1 MINDYNDLNYI
12 GRLVID
18 SYRENIKDESY
29 INEKIEILFENN
41 NKLDSLYSVLNMD
54 QKNRDTLSKKLGT
67 TKEDFAIF
75 LEVLKKV

>member
-29 INEKIEILFENN
+29 INEKIELLFENN

-54 QKNRDTLSKKLGT
+54 QKNRDTLAKKLGT
-67 TKEDFAIF
+67 SKEDFSVF